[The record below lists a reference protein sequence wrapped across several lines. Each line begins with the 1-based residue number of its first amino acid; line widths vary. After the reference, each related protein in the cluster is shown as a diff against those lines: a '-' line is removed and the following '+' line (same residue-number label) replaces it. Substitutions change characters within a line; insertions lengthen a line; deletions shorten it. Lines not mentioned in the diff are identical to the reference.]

1 MAKRLVDPNVLCMGC
16 MKELNMPKEP
26 CPYCGFYLPAYQ
38 QVKNSL
44 PPYEILNGK
53 YLVGKVIGVG
63 GFGITYIGWDFYQSK
78 RVCIKEY
85 FPRGVASRGIT
96 ETISHSSLTATLNV
110 FTENT
115 EQAKLISQMSVL
127 SVGRKGG
134 RSLKGKRTRKT
145 VIERKKERK

>member
-1 MAKRLVDPNVLCMGC
+1 MTADGRVKNNGKKTGRPQCFMHG
-16 MKELNMPKEP
+16 MHERIK
-26 CPYCGFYLPAYQ
+26 YAGFYLPAYQ

-110 FTENT
+110 FMI
-115 EQAKLISQMSVL
+115 ACGFVRAS
-127 SVGRKGG
+127 
-134 RSLKGKRTRKT
+134 
-145 VIERKKERK
+145 

>member
-96 ETISHSSLTATLNV
+96 ETISH
-110 FTENT
+110 
-115 EQAKLISQMSVL
+115 
-127 SVGRKGG
+127 
-134 RSLKGKRTRKT
+134 
-145 VIERKKERK
+145 